1 MKLSIIIPVYNV
13 EPYIGR
19 MLTSVFDT
27 IASAEDFEVII
38 VNDGTKDGSM
48 DIVRAFSNRS
58 NVTVIHQNNQG
69 LSAAR
74 MKGLSAA
81 TGEFV
86 WFLDSDDALVKD
98 GVGKVLKLLGEKPE
112 TNALMFPILWVT
124 EGKGDAHLDFE
135 LDSEVVLNGKE
146 ILRDY
151 HLPAGQ
157 SQRFVFKRSLAEN
170 KWLFFPKGR
179 IHEDDY
185 FGAVFLY
192 LSKDIYVLDDAVYI
206 YYQRS
211 GSIMMTLSIRSSNDI
226 VAIHK
231 LLMRFMREN
240 VTDPADRKW
249 FRNYCYSRLDL
260 CYSRNPSYLNAMD
273 FSRFAILH
281 GSYVWYQWQVV
292 HPERSFKNKLGR
304 LLYFTLPVL
313 RQRLIGER
321 RRINE

>member
-1 MKLSIIIPVYNV
+1 MKRLSIIIPVYNV
-13 EPYIGR
+13 EPFIGR

-27 IASAEDFEVII
+27 TASAHDFEVII

-98 GVGKVLKLLGEKPE
+98 GVGKVLRLLEERPE
-112 TNALMFPILWVT
+112 TNALMFPILWVP
-124 EGKGDAHLDFE
+124 EGKEEAFLDYE
-135 LDSEVVLNGKE
+135 LEREMVLNGKE

-151 HLPAGQ
+151 HLPAGS
-157 SQRFVFKRSLAEN
+157 SQRYVFKRSLAEN

-192 LSKDIYVLDDAVYI
+192 LSKDICVQNDAVYI

-211 GSIMMTLSIRSSNDI
+211 GSIMSSLSVRSSNDI

-240 VTDPADRKW
+240 VTAPDDRKW
-249 FRNYCYSRLDL
+249 FRDYCYNRLDL
-260 CYSRNPSYLNAMD
+260 CYSRNPHYLNARD
-273 FSRFAILH
+273 FSRFAIIH
-281 GSYVWYQWQVV
+281 GSYVWYQWLSV
-292 HPERSFKNKLGR
+292 HPEKSLKNKLGR
-304 LLYFTLPVL
+304 LIYFTLPVL
-313 RQRLIGER
+313 RLRLIGK
-321 RRINE
+321 